1 MFIFCHYFPFRKE
14 EPIHESLVKIK
25 LQPALHSERVRD
37 AVEQLDAQID
47 KHLINQRLIG
57 HVVNVS
63 NDNTTG
69 KSHIRRKCVTFSW
82 QRGIKIGQGRF
93 GKVYTAV
100 NNNTGEMM
108 AVKEIAVQYNDLSTI
123 KRVAEELKIL
133 EGITH
138 RNLIKY
144 YGIEIHRVSYFKKK
158 ATT

>member
-1 MFIFCHYFPFRKE
+1 M
-14 EPIHESLVKIK
+14 
-25 LQPALHSERVRD
+25 RD
-37 AVEQLDAQID
+37 AVEQLDGQID
-47 KHLINQRLIG
+47 KHLMNQRLIG
-57 HVVNVS
+57 RVVTVS
-63 NDNTTG
+63 NDSVG

-108 AVKEIAVQYNDLSTI
+108 AVKEIAVQQNDLNTI

-138 RNLIKY
+138 KNVIKY
-144 YGIEIHRVSYFKKK
+144 YGIEVHRVSVLLSKF
-158 ATT
+158 